1 MILTGEFFT
10 VHTLEKGDGMVKAGL
25 LWNAAHPIFQGHFPG
40 QPVVPGVCMIQ
51 LVQETLEQAL
61 EKPVELVSSS
71 LVKFLHVIDPRQFPS
86 TDLLLQYCV
95 NENGTYQVSSTLM
108 NEKTNFMKMNAVF
121 NSPAVIK

>member
-86 TDLLLQYCV
+86 TDLLLQYSV